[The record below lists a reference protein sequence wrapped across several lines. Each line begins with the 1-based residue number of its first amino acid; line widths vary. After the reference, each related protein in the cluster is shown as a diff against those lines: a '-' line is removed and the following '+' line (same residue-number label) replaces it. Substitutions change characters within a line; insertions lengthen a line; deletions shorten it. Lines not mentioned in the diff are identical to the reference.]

1 MVEFKLTNAYSPT
14 LFSVNGYQV
23 VVMPMLTSDAN
34 EQAKKDR
41 EAKAEQA
48 EPEVTEPVAEPVA
61 EKKPKGKGKGKTE
74 PEPVTAK

>member
-14 LFSVNGYQV
+14 LFSQNGYQV
-23 VVMPMLTSDAN
+23 VVMPMLTKEAN

-48 EPEVTEPVAEPVA
+48 EAEPTTTEPEANS
-61 EKKPKGKGKGKTE
+61 KPKRGKRSRAK
-74 PEPVTAK
+74 EPVTAK